1 MVPMSASKK
10 SKLHRKPAA
19 TYFND
24 LLSFQNIR
32 PLKFQDTIFILE
44 KKQLQNRSSSS
55 QKNIEKIATLTYRT
69 SRK

>member
-44 KKQLQNRSSSS
+44 KNNYKTEVAL
-55 QKNIEKIATLTYRT
+55 
-69 SRK
+69 RKRVLRK